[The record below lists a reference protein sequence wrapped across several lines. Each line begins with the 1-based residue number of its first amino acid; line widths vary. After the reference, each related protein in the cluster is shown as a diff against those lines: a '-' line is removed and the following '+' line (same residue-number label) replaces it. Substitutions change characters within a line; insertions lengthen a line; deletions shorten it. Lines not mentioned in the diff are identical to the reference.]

1 MCGSQRTE
9 KEKKEEKGKKKT
21 PKKPKRSIACGKE
34 KRKKKKTRE
43 NVTILESAERSSL
56 LQREKQKLARQVS
69 GEIKTFI
76 LSSRVNE
83 RDTFVDG
90 IHSCPRRA
98 YSNKRVANIS

>member
-1 MCGSQRTE
+1 MRRSQRTE
-9 KEKKEEKGKKKT
+9 KEK
-21 PKKPKRSIACGKE
+21 KKPKRSIACGK
-34 KRKKKKTRE
+34 KE

-76 LSSRVNE
+76 LSSRLNE

-90 IHSCPRRA
+90 IHSCPGPA
-98 YSNKRVANIS
+98 YSNKRVTNIS